1 MGLRRS
7 RSEPAFGMELT
18 RVEMRTG
25 NLTVECSD
33 LSTSQSGEIEAG
45 NPIAVPLVPMGKRGK
60 EYVEGYAKT
69 LPKAGQKPASHP
81 GSPTLQLQEQII
93 YFV

>member
-1 MGLRRS
+1 
-7 RSEPAFGMELT
+7 MELM

-45 NPIAVPLVPMGKRGK
+45 NPIAVPLVPMGKGGK
-60 EYVEGYAKT
+60 NTSKDMPKLCPKLARN
-69 LPKAGQKPASHP
+69 LP
-81 GSPTLQLQEQII
+81 PTLAAPPFSSKSKSFIL
-93 YFV
+93 YDF